1 MLYQLSYVRV
11 ALILA
16 SASMPPYALVM
27 TTGVPIST

>member
-1 MLYQLSYVRV
+1 V